1 MQDAPER
8 DRASMEDRFGG
19 NRRAVKTEIPLRRD
33 TSTPHGYSD
42 DIDPESHYEQPSRRP
57 RIRFSFHGGLVP
69 KTLWGRI
76 AMGSGVLLLC
86 GACFTAALAVRSYLL
101 HDEHFMVSD
110 TQSIQIAGNSLMTRA
125 QLLSVFG
132 EDVERNIFNIPLS
145 QRRSELERLPWVQ
158 QATVMRLLPNRVRV
172 AIVERTPVA
181 FVRQGSEIGLV
192 DANGVLLNMPGPDRS
207 GASADDTSVTV
218 ARNTP
223 HYSFPVLT
231 GISAADPLSVRT
243 ARMKIY
249 LGFVTALDAQGEKI
263 SRRLSEV
270 DVSNPEDVKAI
281 LSDAA
286 TDGAASGSN
295 ILVHFGDGKYLERYR
310 QYEQHLTEWRTQ
322 YPRLASVDLRYAQ
335 QVVLEMQP
343 GATTTPVSE
352 VAATEGASTTTAEPA
367 TADSAKPVASKTVP
381 VVKAHTVASKPKSP
395 VAAKKIAGKPAVL
408 AAAMQGDAR

>member
-1 MQDAPER
+1 MDA
-8 DRASMEDRFGG
+8 RFQEGR
-19 NRRAVKTEIPLRRD
+19 RRALRTEMPLRHD
-33 TSTPHGYSD
+33 SSYANGTSD
-42 DIDPESHYEQPSRRP
+42 DIDTESEFERQSTRP
-57 RIRFSFHGGLVP
+57 RVHLSFHGGLLP

-76 AMGSGVLLLC
+76 AISCGLLLLAVV
-86 GACFTAALAVRSYLL
+86 GTVAALAVHSFLL
-101 HDEHFMVSD
+101 HDEHFVVSGSP
-110 TQSIQIAGNSLMTRA
+110 SIQIAGNSLLSRA

-145 QRRSELERLPWVQ
+145 QRRAELERLPWVEH
-158 QATVMRLLPNRVRV
+158 ATVMRLLPNRVRV

-192 DANGVLLNMPGPDRS
+192 DANGVLLNMPGPDLS
-207 GASADDTSVTV
+207 GANADDSSEAV

-231 GISAADPLSVRT
+231 GIAASDPLSVRS

-249 LGFVTALDAQGEKI
+249 LGFVAALDGGGEKI
-263 SRRLSEV
+263 SQLLSEV

-281 LSDAA
+281 LPDATSGGA
-286 TDGAASGSN
+286 NAASAGSD

-322 YPRLASVDLRYAQ
+322 YPRLASVDLRYEQ

-343 GATTTPVSE
+343 GSTAAAASE
-352 VAATEGASTTTAEPA
+352 VASAGTASTA
-367 TADSAKPVASKTVP
+367 TAGSATPVAQKTAANATGPALAAKSK
-381 VVKAHTVASKPKSP
+381 SL
-395 VAAKKIAGKPAVL
+395 VAAKRTPGKPTAAAV
-408 AAAMQGDAR
+408 AMQGDAR